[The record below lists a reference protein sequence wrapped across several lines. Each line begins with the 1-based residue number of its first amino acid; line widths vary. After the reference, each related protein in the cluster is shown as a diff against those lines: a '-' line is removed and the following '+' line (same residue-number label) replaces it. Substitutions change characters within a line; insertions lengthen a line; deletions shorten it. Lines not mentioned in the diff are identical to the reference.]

1 MTNFEDR
8 DVVTDVNIPAHAF
21 DYLGIKEKKV
31 IGTDLLTKEKL
42 AMSLRKDGSVRMEIK
57 ARSGR
62 VWKIKI

>member
-1 MTNFEDR
+1 MPSCATPG
-8 DVVTDVNIPAHAF
+8 VSCCWWHAF